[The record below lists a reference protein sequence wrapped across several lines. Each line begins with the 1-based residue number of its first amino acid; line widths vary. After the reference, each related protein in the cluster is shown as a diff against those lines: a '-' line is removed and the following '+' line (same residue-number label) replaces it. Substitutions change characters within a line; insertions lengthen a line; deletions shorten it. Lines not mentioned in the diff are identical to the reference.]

1 MSKRNRINAAIATAL
16 AISAIAA
23 SMPGASQAQKSHT
36 GAQPTVEPGG
46 GGH

>member
-23 SMPGASQAQKSHT
+23 SMPAASQAQKSHT
-36 GAQPTVEPGG
+36 GAQTTVEPGG